1 MKDFKYWDDMWNI
14 NPNIRKIKIK
24 INDIVR
30 HNKEGVGIVK
40 SIRENED
47 KVSVLFDG
55 HTKFKIVRKNE
66 LYVYKKNVP

>member
-14 NPNIRKIKIK
+14 NPNIRKIKI
-24 INDIVR
+24 NDIVR

-40 SIRENED
+40 SICENED